1 MAAAVKG
8 PYRESSPDAPS
19 SIGGLYRRGDLW
31 YNGETRGRGAPGKE
45 EVPDM
50 IRLIACDIDGTLL
63 HNGAAAIDNVIFKEI
78 LRLREK
84 GILFCPASG
93 RQYGSLRRLFGPV
106 ANELAYLCENGA
118 VLVGAGDPGPTLGK
132 TVMDRE
138 TALALCREIMETP
151 RCEVLISGAN
161 TSYLCPKE
169 PDIVDH
175 IRYFVGNNL
184 SLLAGPKD
192 MPEEIVKVSAYCRD
206 GAQSLEPLMAPRWQA
221 RFRVAV
227 SGENWLDFTLADK
240 GLGIRALCRS
250 LGVELEEVMAFG
262 DNYND
267 LPMLEAVGFPYIMDN
282 AAAELRRRF
291 PHHCRRVEEVLKT
304 L

>member
-1 MAAAVKG
+1 
-8 PYRESSPDAPS
+8 
-19 SIGGLYRRGDLW
+19 
-31 YNGETRGRGAPGKE
+31 
-45 EVPDM
+45 M

-63 HNGAAAIDNVIFKEI
+63 HNGAAAIDNVIFEEI
-78 LRLREK
+78 LRLRDK

-118 VLVGAGDPGPTLGK
+118 VLMGTGDPGPMLGK

-138 TALALCREIMETP
+138 TALVLCREIMELP
-151 RCEVLISGAN
+151 QCEVLISGAN

-184 SLLAGPKD
+184 ALLAEPED
-192 MPEEIVKVSAYCRD
+192 MPEEIVKVSAYCPY
-206 GAQSLEPLMAPRWQA
+206 GAASLEPLMAPRWRD

-227 SGENWLDFTLADK
+227 AGPSWLDFTLADK
-240 GLGIRALCRS
+240 GLGIRVLCRS

-267 LPMLEAVGFPYIMDN
+267 LPMLEAVGRPYIMDN
-282 AAAELRRRF
+282 AAAELRSRF
-291 PHHCRRVEEVLKT
+291 PHHCRRVEDVLKT